1 MKKIQVKVCVCTACV
16 MNGSVEIMESV
27 ESLRDLREQME
38 EGYTAEEH
46 EVLEIA
52 TDKCLGGLP
61 HQEDAPVIVG
71 GRYGVQ
77 KSGCRIGHGLYRRA
91 CAERGT
97 VKMTRLSAH
106 RF

>member
-61 HQEDAPVIVG
+61 HQEDAPVIAVDAPAP
-71 GRYGVQ
+71 RPAAAAPAMAFIVERVQ
-77 KSGCRIGHGLYRRA
+77 NG
-91 CAERGT
+91 EQ
-97 VKMTRLSAH
+97 
-106 RF
+106 

>member
-61 HQEDAPVIVG
+61 HQEDAPVIAVDDK
-71 GRYGVQ
+71 VF
-77 KSGCRIGHGLYRRA
+77 RIGHGLYRRA

>member
-61 HQEDAPVIVG
+61 H
-71 GRYGVQ
+71 R
-77 KSGCRIGHGLYRRA
+77 S
-91 CAERGT
+91 
-97 VKMTRLSAH
+97 MTRYSEKRMQNRSWPISSSVCRTGNSKNDPPVCTQVLMNN
-106 RF
+106 RG

>member
-38 EGYTAEEH
+38 EGCTAEEH

-61 HQEDAPVIVG
+61 HQEDAESVMAYIVE
-71 GRYGVQ
+71 RVQ
-77 KSGCRIGHGLYRRA
+77 NG
-91 CAERGT
+91 EQ
-97 VKMTRLSAH
+97 
-106 RF
+106 

>member
-52 TDKCLGGLP
+52 TDKCLGGCLLYTSRN
-61 HQEDAPVIVG
+61 QTNSALDFVRG
-71 GRYGVQ
+71 KGV
-77 KSGCRIGHGLYRRA
+77 
-91 CAERGT
+91 
-97 VKMTRLSAH
+97 
-106 RF
+106 

>member
-16 MNGSVEIMESV
+16 MNGSV
-27 ESLRDLREQME
+27 ME

-61 HQEDAPVIVG
+61 HQEDAPVIAVDDKVF
-71 GRYGVQ
+71 RKADAESVMAYIVERVQ
-77 KSGCRIGHGLYRRA
+77 NG
-91 CAERGT
+91 EQ
-97 VKMTRLSAH
+97 
-106 RF
+106 